1 MKKYFFLN
9 SLPRS
14 SNTLLGTII
23 NQNPQVSITANTIL
37 TDVFLQLLKLKNDEI
52 YQNFPD
58 EKSYNN
64 IIKNVFNNY
73 YKDYQSKFIITR
85 GPWGTPLNLLLLKNI
100 LGIKKPKFIILY
112 RPVLECLASFIR
124 IEKPLDIELKCH
136 QLMDSNGIIGKN
148 LWSIKN
154 TIESKEDYIIVN
166 YSDLVNNPKNQI
178 NKIYKFLN
186 IDTFKHKFENFNQF
200 TANEIQYNDDVLTAE
215 LHKIKTDK
223 IEMDEIK
230 IEDYLPSNI
239 IKEYSD
245 LDI

>member
-85 GPWGTPLNLLLLKNI
+85 GPWGTPLN
-100 LGIKKPKFIILY
+100 F
-112 RPVLECLASFIR
+112 
-124 IEKPLDIELKCH
+124 D
-136 QLMDSNGIIGKN
+136 
-148 LWSIKN
+148 
-154 TIESKEDYIIVN
+154 
-166 YSDLVNNPKNQI
+166 
-178 NKIYKFLN
+178 
-186 IDTFKHKFENFNQF
+186 
-200 TANEIQYNDDVLTAE
+200 
-215 LHKIKTDK
+215 
-223 IEMDEIK
+223 
-230 IEDYLPSNI
+230 
-239 IKEYSD
+239 
-245 LDI
+245 

>member
-1 MKKYFFLN
+1 LKEYIFLN

-14 SNTLLGTII
+14 GNTLLGAIV
-23 NQNPQVSITANTIL
+23 NQNPQVSVTANSIL
-37 TDVFLQLLKLKNDEI
+37 NDVIYQLQLLKNDEI

-58 EKSYNN
+58 EQSFNN

-73 YKDYQSKFIITR
+73 YKDWKAKVIIDR
-85 GPWGTPLNLLLLKNI
+85 GAWGTPLNLLLLKSI
-100 LGIKKPKFIILY
+100 ITKPKFIILY

-124 IEKPLDIELKCH
+124 IEKPKDIELRCH
-136 QLMDSNGIIGKN
+136 ELMNDNGMIGKN

-154 TIESKEDYIIVN
+154 TISNKENYIRIN
-166 YSDLVNNPKNQI
+166 YLDLVTNPVNEI

-186 IDTFKHKFENFNQF
+186 IDSFKHKFTNFNQF
-200 TANEIQYNDDVLTAE
+200 VANKTEYNDSVLKAE

-223 IEMDEIK
+223 VEIDEIK
-230 IEDYLPSNI
+230 IKNYLPLNI
-239 IKEYSD
+239 INQYCN

>member
-37 TDVFLQLLKLKNDEI
+37 TDVIYQLHLLKNTEI

-85 GPWGTPLNLLLLKNI
+85 GPWGTPFNLKSLKSI
-100 LGIKKPKFIILY
+100 IKKPKFIILY

-124 IEKPLDIELKCH
+124 IERPLDIQLRCH

-200 TANEIQYNDDVLTAE
+200 TANEIEYDDDVLTAE